1 MADELSGKVAIVTGG
16 ASGLGQGIV
25 EKFVAEG
32 ARVAIADVDEEGGLE
47 LASASGDSTFFRRT
61 DVSDPSDV
69 AGLVDDVVE
78 RFGRLDVMV
87 NNAGVSGTMHQSY
100 LDDDLADFDLVMGVN
115 LRGVMAGT
123 KYAARQMATTGGGAI
138 VNISSMGGI
147 QAGAAVMTYRASKA
161 AVIHFSKSV
170 AIDLAQHDIRVNCI
184 APGSIP
190 TPLLASS
197 AAKMGADAETFT
209 AMVRSMMAA
218 NRPLQREGSAEDVA
232 EAALFFATDRSRY
245 VTATLLPVDGGTVA
259 GPPAKTMQGA
269 QASPQSDGE
278 PALAGAPRAD
288 DAG

>member
-25 EKFVAEG
+25 GKFVAEG
-32 ARVAIADVDEEGGLE
+32 ARVAIADVDEEGGVA

-61 DVSDPSDV
+61 DVSNPSDV

-259 GPPAKTMQGA
+259 GPPAKSMQGA
-269 QASPQSDGE
+269 EALPQSDGE
-278 PALAGAPRAD
+278 PALAGAPGAD
-288 DAG
+288 DAR

>member
-32 ARVAIADVDEEGGLE
+32 ARVAIADVDEEGGIA
-47 LASASGDSTFFRRT
+47 LASASGDSAFFRKT
-61 DVSDPSDV
+61 DVSNPSDV
-69 AGLVDDVVE
+69 AALVDDVVG

-197 AAKMGADAETFT
+197 AAKMGADAESFT

-218 NRPLQREGSAEDVA
+218 NRPLKREGSAEDVA

-259 GPPAKTMQGA
+259 GPPTKA
-269 QASPQSDGE
+269 PQSTDTSRGADDE
-278 PALAGAPRAD
+278 PALVGASGAD
-288 DAG
+288 DAE

>member
-32 ARVAIADVDEEGGLE
+32 ARVAIADVDEEGGVA
-47 LASASGDSTFFRRT
+47 LASASGDSAFFRRT
-61 DVSDPSDV
+61 DVSDPPDV
-69 AGLVDDVVE
+69 AKLVDDVVE

-197 AAKMGADAETFT
+197 AAKMGADAEAFT

-259 GPPAKTMQGA
+259 GPPAKAVQGA
-269 QASPQSDGE
+269 EASAQSDGE
-278 PALAGAPRAD
+278 PALAGAPGAD